1 MSALPK
7 IQHTGMPTLAQSFD
21 FSVSPTSSKQSI
33 NNLMS
38 PRRNSKLKFL
48 PELRKHYLNK
58 QSSKEKLQ
66 LSIHE

>member
-1 MSALPK
+1 
-7 IQHTGMPTLAQSFD
+7 
-21 FSVSPTSSKQSI
+21 
-33 NNLMS
+33 MS

-66 LSIHE
+66 LSINEQQKEAGVRLRILHELAKYPQIKLT